1 MFPLFVLQTKDSTL
15 GADSWQALELWE
27 WMFSDYFTFAYDVP
41 VSNL

>member
-1 MFPLFVLQTKDSTL
+1 MFPLFVLETKDTTL

-27 WMFSDYFTFAYDVP
+27 WMFSYDFTFAYDVT